1 MSKQYNIS
9 VLLPT
14 RGRTDALT
22 RSVLSLVNRSTMPEQ
37 LEIIFAFD
45 NDDQVGTDYFKN
57 EIVPKLEE
65 RNITYTALLHEPMGY
80 LNLHQYY
87 NSAAAHGS
95 GDWFLIWNDDAIM
108 ETAGWDK
115 IISTYTGQFK
125 LLALHTH
132 NDHPY
137 SIFPIIPRAWLD
149 IVGNLSSHQ
158 MIDAQVSQIAYMLDI
173 WERIEIYAT
182 HDRHDLTGNNQ
193 DSTFESR
200 SHLEGNPN
208 NPKDF
213 HHYSQTNLRISETEK
228 ISKYMTSIGLDI
240 SWWNKVKQGQQD
252 PWEKLRL
259 NDVNKQMVQ
268 FTMTYNNQTQQAV
281 KVS

>member
-1 MSKQYNIS
+1 MSKKYNVS

-22 RSVLSLVNRSTMPEQ
+22 RSVLSLVNRSTVPDQ

-45 NDDQVGTDYFKN
+45 NDDQVGTDYFNN

-137 SIFPIIPRAWLD
+137 SIFPIIPRVWLD

-208 NPKDF
+208 NPQDF

-228 ISKYMTSIGLDI
+228 LSKYMTSIGLDI

-252 PWEKLRL
+252 PWEKLKL

-268 FTMTYNNQTQQAV
+268 FTMSYNSQTQQAV